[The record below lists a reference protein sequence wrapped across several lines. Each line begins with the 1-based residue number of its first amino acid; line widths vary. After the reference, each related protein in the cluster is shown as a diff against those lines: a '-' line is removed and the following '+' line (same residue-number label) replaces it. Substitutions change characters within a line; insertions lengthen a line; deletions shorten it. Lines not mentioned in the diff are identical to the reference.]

1 MLIKNGIPFENY
13 FSCIYYTATNN
24 FFLKVNFLSIHYVNF
39 FLKFHT
45 NFLFKQLID
54 LSFIDYFERKY
65 RFEVF
70 YNLLSLKYNLR
81 LILMSSMEESN
92 VLPSLTNIYP
102 NANWYEREAWDMF
115 GIYFKAHPDFR
126 RILTDY
132 GFKGHPLRKD
142 FPMTGYIEVRY
153 DAFLKRILY
162 EGLSLTQEYRIFMLE
177 NAWKQ
182 LPIVL

>member
-1 MLIKNGIPFENY
+1 
-13 FSCIYYTATNN
+13 
-24 FFLKVNFLSIHYVNF
+24 
-39 FLKFHT
+39 
-45 NFLFKQLID
+45 
-54 LSFIDYFERKY
+54 
-65 RFEVF
+65 
-70 YNLLSLKYNLR
+70 
-81 LILMSSMEESN
+81 
-92 VLPSLTNIYP
+92 
-102 NANWYEREAWDMF
+102 MF

-177 NAWKQ
+177 NA
-182 LPIVL
+182 